1 MGYRCREVAR
11 GSFLREAALA
21 AYSRVSA
28 SAKNAKKNDA
38 VPRPKKKVRGGR
50 KRGAGES
57 ARANEKA
64 NATPTASRAKGGKA
78 AARAA
83 RPATA
88 SEPLGSGG
96 VSEPTGASP
105 PADTGPPAGSDA
117 AGGSGEPGRQPPAPA
132 AAQAG
137 APTPATTREEATSTG
152 GQPNDATGRRSD
164 SATADTSD
172 PETSR
177 PEISEPETG
186 RPEASD
192 ANSADTKSPDR
203 HSHDTEL
210 ARAETTDV
218 ESHPCAENSHP
229 DDATDPAHAPDTVAT
244 AETDGAPKAD
254 TADTADTANT
264 ANDTA
269 DAGAT
274 GDARNPDDAND
285 ARGTSDTD
293 DAKPT
298 GSTGDADDADG
309 AGHSD
314 DLGQASDPSDAATS
328 SDPEKPSEPGNAP
341 AADEASRTRG
351 ADETSTADETGETG
365 EAAKG
370 GDAGGATPA
379 RPTEQTSAPRYDYDR
394 YSQLAGPLT
403 EPPADAPYRVRYRS
417 LLAQE
422 PHRVRAALLLA
433 AAPTVSAILLVW
445 LLRPEH
451 WVHRDYVSGWE
462 TAADTVMLVAIG
474 LIEVFR
480 LFTVVSNAH
489 ATLVARDPIPVHAAP
504 GTRVA
509 FLTSFV
515 PGKEP
520 VAMVRATLEAA
531 TRLRHPGLV
540 DVWLLDEGDD
550 AEIKEL
556 CARLGVRHF
565 SRKGVARW
573 NQPTGAFRAK
583 TKHGNYN
590 SWLDAHGDAYEFM
603 ACVDTDHVPLPNFLE
618 RMLGYFRDPDVAFV
632 VGPQVYGNYDAAVT
646 KAAESQQFLFHALIQ
661 RAGNAYDGAMFV
673 GTNNA
678 VRISALKS
686 IGGLYDSIT
695 EDMATGFELH
705 RTRNPETGNKWR
717 SVYTPDVLA
726 VGEGPTAWTD
736 FFTQQLRWSR
746 GTYETV
752 LKQYWRGI
760 PTLPPGKLLNYS
772 LLVTFYPMSA
782 LNWMLSA
789 LSCTLFLGLGA
800 SGIQISSEIW
810 LMLYSDAAA
819 LQIGL
824 YIWNRKHNVS
834 PHEPSGSSGT
844 AGMALSAI
852 SAPIYAKS
860 LCDAVLRRKS
870 RFVVTP
876 KGDSSSPDR
885 LATFRIH
892 LLWAVVFGGSLLA
905 APFLGHTHMAM
916 CIWAFLAVLLCLAT
930 PALWYGGLLRER
942 HAARPATATLPA
954 ARADSPRPPSPTSA
968 PTPTKET
975 PQTTTATAQD
985 AATADATTA
994 DKDSLCAT

>member
-1 MGYRCREVAR
+1 M
-11 GSFLREAALA
+11 
-21 AYSRVSA
+21 
-28 SAKNAKKNDA
+28 
-38 VPRPKKKVRGGR
+38 
-50 KRGAGES
+50 
-57 ARANEKA
+57 
-64 NATPTASRAKGGKA
+64 
-78 AARAA
+78 
-83 RPATA
+83 
-88 SEPLGSGG
+88 
-96 VSEPTGASP
+96 
-105 PADTGPPAGSDA
+105 
-117 AGGSGEPGRQPPAPA
+117 
-132 AAQAG
+132 
-137 APTPATTREEATSTG
+137 
-152 GQPNDATGRRSD
+152 
-164 SATADTSD
+164 
-172 PETSR
+172 
-177 PEISEPETG
+177 
-186 RPEASD
+186 
-192 ANSADTKSPDR
+192 
-203 HSHDTEL
+203 
-210 ARAETTDV
+210 
-218 ESHPCAENSHP
+218 
-229 DDATDPAHAPDTVAT
+229 
-244 AETDGAPKAD
+244 
-254 TADTADTANT
+254 
-264 ANDTA
+264 NDTA
-269 DAGAT
+269 DAGGT
-274 GDARNPDDAND
+274 DDAHTLDDAND
-285 ARGTSDTD
+285 VRGASDTGE
-293 DAKPT
+293 AHPT
-298 GSTGDADDADG
+298 GSTGDARDARDADD
-309 AGHSD
+309 SD
-314 DLGQASDPSDAATS
+314 NLSEASDS
-328 SDPEKPSEPGNAP
+328 SDTANPSGPENPSEPGDAP
-341 AADEASRTRG
+341 EADEARRTPE
-351 ADETSTADETGETG
+351 ADETS

-370 GDAGGATPA
+370 GDAGGAPPA
-379 RPTEQTSAPRYDYDR
+379 RPTEQAPAPRYDYDR

-403 EPPADAPYRVRYRS
+403 EPAPDAPYRVRYRS

-445 LLRPEH
+445 LLRPDH
-451 WVHRDYVSGWE
+451 WVHREYVSGWE

-504 GTRVA
+504 CTRVA

-520 VAMVRATLEAA
+520 VTMVRATLEAA
-531 TRLRHPGLV
+531 TRLRHSGLV

-556 CARLGVRHF
+556 CAKLGVRHF

-678 VRISALKS
+678 VRISALKG

-705 RTRNPETGNKWR
+705 RTRNPETGNTWR

-789 LSCTLFLGLGA
+789 LSCALFLGLGA
-800 SGIQISSEIW
+800 SGVQISSEIW

-885 LATFRIH
+885 LATFRVH
-892 LLWAVVFGGSLLA
+892 LLWALVFGGSLLA

-942 HAARPATATLPA
+942 HAERPGSATLPA
-954 ARADSPRPPSPTSA
+954 ARADSPTAPSPTSA
-968 PTPTKET
+968 PSATTPATT
-975 PQTTTATAQD
+975 PGAPATPSSVPAPTATALPSTTEAPQTTTTATAQD
-985 AATADATTA
+985 AATADVTTA